1 MKKMVVTLLVLV
13 MLLSVQTFARDS
25 RITNE
30 RFVLGAMS
38 LCALNET
45 LQGKESLD
53 VFVLGDDDVAEE
65 LKIFLDQ
72 RVGFIKLNSITQG
85 DKLPET
91 KPDVL
96 LVCDENMCK
105 TAIDYCRD
113 NKVFSVTNVS
123 QLCQKGLSSAIVAK
137 SPGRLQNK
145 YSMTSVY
152 AKINKEALFA
162 EGMVFHPQVMDV
174 AKPVDDNKFEK
185 DLVMVQ
191 LY

>member
-1 MKKMVVTLLVLV
+1 
-13 MLLSVQTFARDS
+13 
-25 RITNE
+25 
-30 RFVLGAMS
+30 
-38 LCALNET
+38 
-45 LQGKESLD
+45 
-53 VFVLGDDDVAEE
+53 
-65 LKIFLDQ
+65 
-72 RVGFIKLNSITQG
+72 
-85 DKLPET
+85 
-91 KPDVL
+91 
-96 LVCDENMCK
+96 MCK
-105 TAIDYCRD
+105 TAIEYCRD

-123 QLCQKGLSSAIVAK
+123 RLCQQGLSSAIVAK
-137 SPGRLQNK
+137 SAGRMQNK